1 MAYAYAPS
9 SLDRLSQLLE
19 RSVHSHGVAAFSV
32 QAEAMPLHFAL
43 DAAGPLLP
51 ALVMHAQV
59 LLHLS
64 GIKTGN
70 VTAADAFPFTFVQND
85 SPYGSEVVHRAAPL
99 AFAVAH
105 QFMDTCLEH
114 AVCLGKQ
121 YLGYSPEEWQQLP
134 EMQRVVPIEPYFAN
148 LMNVILRKELES
160 SRAEELLTAWPASLD
175 HKLLSKGT
183 SDDQSERPQAI
194 RFPSAR

>member
-1 MAYAYAPS
+1 MDYAYAPS

-32 QAEAMPLHFAL
+32 QEEPMPLHFAL

-70 VTAADAFPFTFVQND
+70 TPAAQAFPFTFVQND
-85 SPYGSEVVHRAAPL
+85 SPYGSEVVTKSSPL

-114 AVCLGKQ
+114 AICLGKQ
-121 YLGYSPEEWQQLP
+121 HLGYTPQEWNQLP

-148 LMNVILRKELES
+148 LMNDILRPELES
-160 SRAEELLTAWPASLD
+160 SLPQELLAAWPASLD

-183 SDDQSERPQAI
+183 TDEQLERPQAI
-194 RFPSAR
+194 KFPSAR